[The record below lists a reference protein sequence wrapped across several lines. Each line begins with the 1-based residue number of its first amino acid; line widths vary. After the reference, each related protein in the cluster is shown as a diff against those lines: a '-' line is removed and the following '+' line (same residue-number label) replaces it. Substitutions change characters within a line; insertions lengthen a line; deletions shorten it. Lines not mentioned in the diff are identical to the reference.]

1 MNKTA
6 VALAFI
12 VCMVVAAIAVVYVV
26 RSQQPAHGEAQ
37 GDEFS
42 DVDNQLRE
50 LDDFLNF
57 ENQTFD
63 YDLSE
68 ISGDWG

>member
-6 VALAFI
+6 VVLAFI
-12 VCMVVAAIAVVYVV
+12 VCMVVAAVAVVNVV
-26 RSQQPAHGEAQ
+26 RSQQPAQGAAQ

-42 DVDNQLRE
+42 DVDSQLRE
-50 LDDFLNF
+50 LDNFLNF
-57 ENQTFD
+57 ENQSFYD
-63 YDLSE
+63 DLSD

>member
-57 ENQTFD
+57 ETQTFD

-68 ISGDWG
+68 IAGDWG

>member
-12 VCMVVAAIAVVYVV
+12 VCMVVAAVAVVYVV
-26 RSQQPAHGEAQ
+26 RSQQPAQGAAQ

-57 ENQTFD
+57 ENQTFYD
-63 YDLSE
+63 DLSE